1 MITLDYLP
9 RTNIQLYQDDE
20 MIRINTDTEVLGE
33 FLEVYRNDTVLD
45 MGTNQ
50 GALLLYASKFTPKK
64 LIGLEI
70 NERGCELAKK
80 NMELNNITNYEII
93 NGDIITYTSTPVDV
107 IICNPPYF
115 KTDEHNKGDN
125 KFLAIAKHEG
135 ILTLDK
141 LITSIKR
148 NLKDNGTLYFLYMT
162 PRLDEVLAELN
173 KNNIIPKVLK
183 FVYDHNKKTSNI
195 FLVKAVKNAKKGLVV
210 EKPIMIDRNKKWYDF
225 SYLFSLLTFKKSIFV
240 I

>member
-9 RTNIQLYQDDE
+9 KTNIQLYQDDE

-33 FLEVYRNDTVLD
+33 FLEVYRNDIVLD

-50 GALLLYASKFTPKK
+50 GALLLYASRFNPKK

-70 NERGCELAKK
+70 NQRGCDLAKR
-80 NMELNNITNYEII
+80 NMELNNIPNYEII

-115 KTDEHNKGDN
+115 KTDPHNKGDN

-135 ILTLDK
+135 DLTLDK

-148 NLKDNGTLYFLYMT
+148 NLKDNGTLYFLFMT

-183 FVYDHNKKTSNI
+183 FVYDTKKKTSNV

-210 EKPIMIDRNKKWYDF
+210 EKPIIIER
-225 SYLFSLLTFKKSIFV
+225 
-240 I
+240 

>member
-115 KTDEHNKGDN
+115 KTDEHNKDDNNKFGDETKLFITNYLIACMGLKKYDDAYDTIIKYEYINSNVICCLTILNYINSKYEIN
-125 KFLAIAKHEG
+125 KFLNDKNKYLYNVVKE
-135 ILTLDK
+135 ILETK
-141 LITSIKR
+141 T
-148 NLKDNGTLYFLYMT
+148 
-162 PRLDEVLAELN
+162 
-173 KNNIIPKVLK
+173 
-183 FVYDHNKKTSNI
+183 NKKIEEINDYSVSKSLI
-195 FLVKAVKNAKKGLVV
+195 K
-210 EKPIMIDRNKKWYDF
+210 IIDN
-225 SYLFSLLTFKKSIFV
+225 LI
-240 I
+240 

>member
-9 RTNIQLYQDDE
+9 KTNIQLYQDDE

-33 FLEVYRNDTVLD
+33 FLEVYRNDIVLD

-50 GALLLYASKFTPKK
+50 GALLLYASRFNPKK

-70 NERGCELAKK
+70 NQRGCNLAKR
-80 NMELNNITNYEII
+80 NMELNNIPNYEII

-115 KTDEHNKGDN
+115 KTDPHNKGDN

-135 ILTLDK
+135 DLTLDK
-141 LITSIKR
+141 LIASIKR
-148 NLKDNGTLYFLYMT
+148 NLKDNGTLYFLFMT

-183 FVYDHNKKTSNI
+183 FVYDTKKKTSNV

-210 EKPIMIDRNKKWYDF
+210 EKPIIIER
-225 SYLFSLLTFKKSIFV
+225 
-240 I
+240 

>member
-9 RTNIQLYQDDE
+9 KTNIQLYQDDE

-33 FLEVYRNDTVLD
+33 FLEVYRNDIVLD

-50 GALLLYASKFTPKK
+50 GALLLYASRFNPKK

-70 NERGCELAKK
+70 NQRGCDLAKR
-80 NMELNNITNYEII
+80 NMELNNIPNYEII

-115 KTDEHNKGDN
+115 KTDPHNKGDN

-135 ILTLDK
+135 DLTLDK
-141 LITSIKR
+141 LIASIKR
-148 NLKDNGTLYFLYMT
+148 NLKDNGTLYFLFMT

-183 FVYDHNKKTSNI
+183 FVYDTKKKTSNV
-195 FLVKAVKNAKKGLVV
+195 FLVKAVKNAKKGLGV
-210 EKPIMIDRNKKWYDF
+210 EKPIIIER
-225 SYLFSLLTFKKSIFV
+225 
-240 I
+240 

>member
-33 FLEVYRNDTVLD
+33 FIEVYRNDIVLD

-50 GALLLYASKFTPKK
+50 GALLLYASKFKPKK

-70 NERGCELAKK
+70 NKRGCDLATK
-80 NMELNNITNYEII
+80 NMELNNIPNYEII

-115 KTDEHNKGDN
+115 KTDEHNKGNN

-135 ILTLDK
+135 DLTLDK
-141 LITSIKR
+141 LIASIKR
-148 NLKDNGTLYFLYMT
+148 NLKDNGTLFFLYMT

-173 KNNIIPKVLK
+173 KNNLIPKVLK
-183 FVYDHNKKTSNI
+183 FVMVINK
-195 FLVKAVKNAKKGLVV
+195 F
-210 EKPIMIDRNKKWYDF
+210 
-225 SYLFSLLTFKKSIFV
+225 
-240 I
+240 